1 MQLSGFRPQ
10 RPFSKILF
18 CPTSGELCTV
28 SSRASTFFIS
38 RIGIT
43 IYSFFPSFLFANSVN
58 IFSVYAQ
65 GSYLC
70 TAALT
75 LYKS

>member
-1 MQLSGFRPQ
+1 MQEKSSKSIKV
-10 RPFSKILF
+10 PFPYFSY
-18 CPTSGELCTV
+18 TV
-28 SSRASTFFIS
+28 SSRTSTFSIS

-65 GSYLC
+65 GSYIC